1 MSVEALPELAALASA
16 SGTGSRALAFAK
28 GEGTGNDFV
37 LLPDREDRL
46 RLTPELVRRLCDRR
60 FGIGAD
66 GCLRVV
72 PGEPGTWFMDYV
84 NADGSIAEMC
94 GNGARVYARY
104 LVSAGWAQP
113 GTLLL
118 ATRGGIRRVD
128 VPADASADIA
138 VDMGPPLIDRTPS
151 AATIAGASYEGR
163 SVSMG
168 NPHLVCPV
176 ADPAALD
183 MLSPPGFDAARFP
196 HGVNIEVYARTSQA
210 LVMRVHERGS
220 GETLSCGTGACAVA
234 VADAASRGEES
245 TDVLVDVPGGRL
257 RVVWEGAS
265 VILHGPANIVAA
277 GRWYG

>member
-1 MSVEALPELAALASA
+1 MSVEALPELAALAA
-16 SGTGSRALAFAK
+16 TPGPGLAFAK

-37 LLPDREDRL
+37 LLPDRDDRL
-46 RLTPELVRRLCDRR
+46 RLTPDLVRRLCDRR

-72 PGEPGTWFMDYV
+72 PGASGTWFMDYV

-104 LVSAGWAQP
+104 LVAAGWAEP
-113 GTLLL
+113 GELLL
-118 ATRGGIRRVD
+118 STRGGVRRVT
-128 VPADASADIA
+128 VPAEPDGDIA
-138 VDMGPPLIDRTPS
+138 VDMGPPLIDSTPS
-151 AATIAGASYEGR
+151 QASIGGVHYQGMP
-163 SVSMG
+163 VSMG

-176 ADPAALD
+176 ADPAVLD
-183 MLSPPGFDAARFP
+183 MVTAPGFDPERFP
-196 HGVNIEVYARTSQA
+196 EGVNVEVYARRSEV

-234 VADAASRGEES
+234 VADAASRGEQS
-245 TDVLVDVPGGRL
+245 ADVLIDVPGGRL

-265 VILHGPANIVAA
+265 VILHGPAHIVAA
-277 GRWYG
+277 GRWWG